1 MHLQNKY
8 LLLHHQNVIE
18 LWCNGNTTDSGPVIL
33 GSNPGSSTKPL
44 LFRSG
49 FLFPRSRRKPRPTRR
64 YRCSGRPPAP
74 RSHRLTV
81 DRAAPLLHGEAQ
93 AFREPL
99 PTTDNLP
106 TVVQPSPIYKSA
118 AASSAAEGAPAPNEA
133 PLRYPCTLCWPG
145 TLRLPGPLRHPC
157 ALRLPGPL
165 RHRPAPQ
172 TRLQNEPFCTRCRE
186 NVPKMYFFTPK
197 DAE

>member
-33 GSNPGSSTKPL
+33 GSNPGSSTTPL
-44 LFRSG
+44 QERFSFSPEPSQTPTDPALQMLG
-49 FLFPRSRRKPRPTRR
+49 TPPPTPRS
-64 YRCSGRPPAP
+64 C
-74 RSHRLTV
+74 RLTV
-81 DRAAPLLHGEAQ
+81 DRAAPLLHSAAQ
-93 AFREPL
+93 AFRGPL

>member
-1 MHLQNKY
+1 MVTQ
-8 LLLHHQNVIE
+8 Q
-18 LWCNGNTTDSGPVIL
+18 IL
-33 GSNPGSSTKPL
+33 VL
-44 LFRSG
+44 LFLVRIQVAQQNRSSSG
-49 FLFPRSRRKPRPTRR
+49 AVFFFPGAVANPDRPGVTDARDA
-64 YRCSGRPPAP
+64 PPAP
-74 RSHRLTV
+74 RSHRLTI
-81 DRAAPLLHGEAQ
+81 DRAAPLLHSAAQ
-93 AFREPL
+93 AFRGPL

-145 TLRLPGPLRHPC
+145 TLRLPGPLRH
-157 ALRLPGPL
+157 
-165 RHRPAPQ
+165 RPAPQ